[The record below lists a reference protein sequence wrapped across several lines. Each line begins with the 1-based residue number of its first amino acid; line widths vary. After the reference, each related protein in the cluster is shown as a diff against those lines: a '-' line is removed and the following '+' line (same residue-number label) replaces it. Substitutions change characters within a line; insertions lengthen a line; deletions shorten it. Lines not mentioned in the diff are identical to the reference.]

1 MLLIGTDKFC
11 TWKISLAVA
20 APQMK
25 NFCRAISQTPNQ
37 NLVPLP
43 GLKIIMLTTKCVLL
57 VLESQR
63 WVQRLNIQSCLQFST
78 DHPFALDLP
87 VPQAAIETWRDEF
100 HPLLAPPPPPGYP
113 RASERFHPLY
123 GQSWE
128 FPERSKSNSGEQS
141 VFIRPSLRFLIIILG
156 RESQFKCPTHF
167 EDINIEEI

>member
-100 HPLLAPPPPPGYP
+100 HPLLAPPPPRVSQSFGEIPSSVWTKLGVPREIQEQQWRAISLHQTFLEVPYYNPGQRIP
-113 RASERFHPLY
+113 
-123 GQSWE
+123 
-128 FPERSKSNSGEQS
+128 
-141 VFIRPSLRFLIIILG
+141 I
-156 RESQFKCPTHF
+156 
-167 EDINIEEI
+167 